1 MAYANDEVISVQS
14 LLALGGALEEFEKAA
29 KELSLVINKEKRNTL
44 RPLETVFLR
53 KKRLR

>member
-29 KELSLVINKEKRNTL
+29 KRIE
-44 RPLETVFLR
+44 PGY
-53 KKRLR
+53 